1 MQKKR
6 LSIEECDSLMATRSA
21 DASGAVWIHAY
32 EEPFELTG
40 FPWFARDHLYRRLP
54 VTPAHKIT
62 PAVDSLAW
70 CTAGCKVRFR
80 TNSSRILLRVKLQ
93 DNEIMD
99 HMPRTGSNGFDLYTG
114 APGKE
119 VYYYT
124 TRANDAGYDFEIFRN
139 PRRKCETITIH
150 FPLYK
155 GVDSLQIGVDNDAK
169 VLPPEPYKEG
179 YIAVYGTSIT
189 QGGCASRPGMAST
202 SILSR
207 MLKRHILN
215 FGFSGSGKGE
225 PEMAKI
231 LSELDPVM
239 FWLDFQANAGDAYLE
254 NLENF
259 IRILLRAFF
268 VLLAEVRDVVYKRL
282 VSAPLHVIQKR

>member
-40 FPWFARDHLYRRLP
+40 FPWFAQDHLYRRLP

-179 YIAVYGTSIT
+179 YIAVY
-189 QGGCASRPGMAST
+189 PPST
-202 SILSR
+202 GRLTPVTYVVAGEARKQIAVSSSPSLPYLSR
-207 MLKRHILN
+207 GIIVLALAWK
-215 FGFSGSGKGE
+215 K
-225 PEMAKI
+225 
-231 LSELDPVM
+231 SESNVS
-239 FWLDFQANAGDAYLE
+239 
-254 NLENF
+254 
-259 IRILLRAFF
+259 F
-268 VLLAEVRDVVYKRL
+268 VRGL
-282 VSAPLHVIQKR
+282 